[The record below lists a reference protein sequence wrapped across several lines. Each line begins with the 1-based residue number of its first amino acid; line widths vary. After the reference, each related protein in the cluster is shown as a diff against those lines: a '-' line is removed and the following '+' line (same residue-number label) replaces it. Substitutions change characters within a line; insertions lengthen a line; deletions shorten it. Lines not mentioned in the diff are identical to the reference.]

1 MLGNDSQEQ
10 LNQYNAAAIQ
20 VLRIKYEELTE
31 KFEQVIKLVERTEK
45 DFNANASLDD
55 DQNVE
60 SNILTDIFYS
70 WKEIYD
76 KKN

>member
-10 LNQYNAAAIQ
+10 LNEYNAAAIKI
-20 VLRIKYEELTE
+20 LRAEYERLDK
-31 KFEQVIKLVERTEK
+31 KFGQVIKLIERTEK

-70 WKEIYD
+70 WKEIYN
-76 KKN
+76 K